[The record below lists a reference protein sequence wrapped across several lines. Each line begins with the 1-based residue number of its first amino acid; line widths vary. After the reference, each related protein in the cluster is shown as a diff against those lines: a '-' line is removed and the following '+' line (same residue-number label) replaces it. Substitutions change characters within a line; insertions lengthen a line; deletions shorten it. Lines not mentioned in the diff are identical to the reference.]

1 MTVTVYEPAM
11 PEHDNVEVPLGEGV
25 VRVILF
31 GEALHVRPVDGE
43 MVADKET
50 VPPRPRIPLSVIV
63 DVPEAEARTVT
74 LVGLA
79 FMEKS

>member
-1 MTVTVYEPAM
+1 M

-50 VPPRPRIPLSVIV
+50 VPPRP
-63 DVPEAEARTVT
+63 
-74 LVGLA
+74 
-79 FMEKS
+79 